1 MPECEPHLCQVIPS
15 CPLCGGKMELVC
27 NRAISQVCVCK
38 ECHTSVTVPGQAWE
52 MARQRGFVMAG
63 SHA

>member
-1 MPECEPHLCQVIPS
+1 
-15 CPLCGGKMELVC
+15 MELVC
-27 NRAISQVCVCK
+27 NRAISQVCVCE